1 MKIKIKHKDTEIVI
15 DDNSDETTIKYSKD
29 ELIKLLEKIS
39 QELQAIENNYNQI
52 THGQGQ
58 T

>member
-1 MKIKIKHKDTEIVI
+1 MQIKIKHKDTEIVI

-39 QELQAIENNYNQI
+39 QELQAIENNYDKTI
-52 THGQGQ
+52 YEEGQQ
-58 T
+58 